1 MSISLALDT
10 EGAIANLDDLKDW
23 IADEVDRDLSEITD
37 KLDKWI
43 LLAESYYNR
52 HLRTPDMEGEY
63 LFSADAEDMPLPS
76 DYRGMRSIYVEGSP
90 DRPLRA
96 FSASAIRMEYD
107 GTASAYPAGYVLV
120 SGGIRLVP
128 PPSGEILLHMDY
140 FQRITPLSVVAPS
153 NWLLEKHPDAYVAAI
168 LFHYYRWAQ
177 NLELAS
183 AYKMM
188 REELKDEINGA
199 ARRDRFGAGALVP
212 NAMRQVRG
220 ARC

>member
-23 IADEVDRDLSEITD
+23 IADEVDRPLSDISD

-43 LLAESYYNR
+43 LMAESYYNR

-63 LFSADAEDMPLPS
+63 LFTADAEDMPLPS
-76 DYRGMRSIYVEGSP
+76 DYRGMRSIYIEGSP

-96 FSASAIRMEYD
+96 FGAASIRMEYD
-107 GTASAYPAGYVLV
+107 GTTSAYPAGYVLV
-120 SGGIRLVP
+120 SEGIRFVP

-140 FQRITPLSVVAPS
+140 FKKIPSLSVVNPS

-177 NLELAS
+177 NLELAV
-183 AYKMM
+183 AYKSM
-188 REELKDEINGA
+188 REELKDEINA
-199 ARRDRFGAGALVP
+199 ASRRDRFGAGALVP
-212 NAMRQVRG
+212 NAVIQVRG
-220 ARC
+220 ARS